1 MIAHTMWNLS
11 IQLLRP
17 TTAGY
22 PVGYDVILIVVE
34 LGVVLLLIYF
44 FGAERLSKRSRM
56 SDQMIR

>member
-11 IQLLRP
+11 IQLLRL